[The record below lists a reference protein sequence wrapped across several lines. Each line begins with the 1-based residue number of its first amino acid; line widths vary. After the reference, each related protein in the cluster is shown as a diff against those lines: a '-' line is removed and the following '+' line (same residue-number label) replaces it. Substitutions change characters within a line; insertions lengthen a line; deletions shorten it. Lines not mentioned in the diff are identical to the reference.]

1 MSLEIKNILLASD
14 EMYVTDLLAI
24 LARLHGKRAHLKPE
38 TICGLMEYA
47 FNHQTFT
54 LARLKRIT
62 KYLRYSGALPNLI
75 CTRQGYYIS
84 TDQAE
89 VNRYC
94 AAMKARAQGLLN
106 AAEYYQNIKKEV

>member
-1 MSLEIKNILLASD
+1 MNSEKTDILLASD
-14 EMYVTDLLAI
+14 EIYVADLENI
-24 LARLHGKRAHLKPE
+24 LSRLHGKRAYLKPE

-47 FNHQTFT
+47 FSHQTFS

-62 KYLRYSGALPNLI
+62 KYLRYSGAIPNLI

-84 TDQAE
+84 TDPAE

-94 AAMKARAQGLLN
+94 NAMKARAQGLLN
-106 AAEYYQNIKKEV
+106 AVKIYQYKKN